1 MMILALSL
9 AGRGQVASWL
19 IPPVY
24 DDINKVRGADL
35 LVTDSLKKKILW
47 TYQGKRVFET
57 SESLFSFTDNVAVS

>member
-1 MMILALSL
+1 MILALSL

-24 DDINKVRGADL
+24 DDINKVRGAEL

-47 TYQGKRVFET
+47 MILEKIDTKE
-57 SESLFSFTDNVAVS
+57 LD